1 MEKKSKKTDTLFY
14 LGKTKEEELI
24 NNFDEIYDIYKF
36 LAKRKGLM
44 GDIKFVENLETIYIY
59 VKIS

>member
-1 MEKKSKKTDTLFY
+1 MEKKIKKGEALFY

-36 LAKRKGLM
+36 LAKRKGLL
-44 GDIKFVENLETIYIY
+44 GDIKFVESLENIYIY
-59 VKIS
+59 VKVA

>member
-1 MEKKSKKTDTLFY
+1 MENKIKKGESLFY

-36 LAKRKGLM
+36 LAKRKGLL
-44 GDIKFVENLETIYIY
+44 GDIKFVESLENIYIY
-59 VKIS
+59 VKVV

>member
-1 MEKKSKKTDTLFY
+1 MKKERIKTDSLFF

-24 NNFDEIYDIYKF
+24 NNFDQIYDVYKF
-36 LAKRKGLM
+36 LAKRKGFF
-44 GDIKFVENLETIYIY
+44 GDIKFVESLENIYIY